1 MNETRGI
8 SFMSWITCEFVYAM
22 HLSFVSHSLVW
33 HGVSHSLVWHDS
45 FMCLARDIHA
55 VWYTWYLY
63 IHITSIWYTL
73 LYEATYL
80 YIHAFVTAHSY
91 MYDSSFIHV
100 WLLFHTYIRASHRHP
115 TMHLQDFK
123 HPIPWCNMTHLYIQH
138 VSMIHVKRLWNGFF
152 DYVSQRFI
160 GTRLKDALSDTCLNA
175 SGFRL

>member
-1 MNETRGI
+1 MQCI
-8 SFMSWITCEFVYAM
+8 C
-22 HLSFVSHSLVW
+22 HSCLIHWCDMACLIHWCDTTPSCVW
-33 HGVSHSLVWHDS
+33 HVIFTLCDTHFYV
-45 FMCLARDIHA
+45 IH
-55 VWYTWYLY
+55 
-63 IHITSIWYTL
+63 TSMWYTL

-138 VSMIHVKRLWNGFF
+138 VSMIHVKRLWNVCETDFLITF
-152 DYVSQRFI
+152 LNDSLVHVSRMHWVIHVWMLQ
-160 GTRLKDALSDTCLNA
+160 GL
-175 SGFRL
+175 GFRL